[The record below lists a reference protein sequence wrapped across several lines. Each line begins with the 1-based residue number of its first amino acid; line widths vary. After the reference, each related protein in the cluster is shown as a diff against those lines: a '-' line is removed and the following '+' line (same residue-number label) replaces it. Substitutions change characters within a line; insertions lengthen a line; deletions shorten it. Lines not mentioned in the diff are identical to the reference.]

1 MRRICYNIFV
11 FVLAIIAAIFLSIAF
26 VSYAIMYML
35 LLMISDCLR
44 YENLWRVNKILL
56 NFIEESSEYDFEKY
70 YKED

>member
-11 FVLAIIAAIFLSIAF
+11 FVLAIIATIFVSIAF
-26 VSYAIMYML
+26 VSCAIMYML

-56 NFIEESSEYDFEKY
+56 DFIEELSEYDFEKC